1 MIWWKLLQ
9 LLSQPGNVFLFHQ
22 RFFIHT
28 KNGLIIFLESCEEP
42 YTKNHVHWSISL
54 KIFFV
59 ISDEM
64 LDQVWKE
71 GLANVWKCLVVICN
85 KAFYLHTFEWVYL
98 VLYKRK
104 SIYLYGHKVAT
115 IIYTSY
121 FSCDIIEWSRS
132 RKVIH
137 DKYDSDEWY

>member
-28 KNGLIIFLESCEEP
+28 KNGLIIFLESCEES

-71 GLANVWKCLVVICN
+71 GLANIWKCLVVICN
-85 KAFYLHTFEWVYL
+85 KAFYLHTFEWVYV
-98 VLYKRK
+98 VLHKSK
-104 SIYLYGHKVAT
+104 SIYLYGYKVIT
-115 IIYTSY
+115 IIYRSH
-121 FSCDIIEWSRS
+121 FSCNTIEWSQSNYIR
-132 RKVIH
+132 III
-137 DKYDSDEWY
+137 D